1 MNVSWSGRRIV
12 AIVATMQ
19 VALPSA
25 EVIDLPVDLVSS
37 TLLTADA
44 PQIGHSISYKQ
55 PPLCWTGP
63 PAPLTQGRVGTM
75 YNVDT
80 LRPSGQVEEILFPAD
95 PVSKTKQAKE
105 GEGKW
110 ALPVASTLQCEDNCQ
125 AISEV
130 EALKTLQNMGSLR
143 KLDHPCDQFFGVPGF
158 S

>member
-1 MNVSWSGRRIV
+1 
-12 AIVATMQ
+12 MQ

-25 EVIDLPVDLVSS
+25 EVIDLSADLVSS

-75 YNVDT
+75 YNVHA
-80 LRPSGQVEEILFPAD
+80 LRASGQVYLPTEEISFPAD

-105 GEGKW
+105 GEGK
-110 ALPVASTLQCEDNCQ
+110 
-125 AISEV
+125 
-130 EALKTLQNMGSLR
+130 
-143 KLDHPCDQFFGVPGF
+143 
-158 S
+158 

>member
-63 PAPLTQGRVGTM
+63 QPLSPRVVLAQCTM
-75 YNVDT
+75 YT
-80 LRPSGQVEEILFPAD
+80 PSGPR
-95 PVSKTKQAKE
+95 
-105 GEGKW
+105 G
-110 ALPVASTLQCEDNCQ
+110 
-125 AISEV
+125 
-130 EALKTLQNMGSLR
+130 R
-143 KLDHPCDQFFGVPGF
+143 
-158 S
+158 

>member
-75 YNVDT
+75 YNVHA
-80 LRPSGQVEEILFPAD
+80 LRAGRRDL
-95 PVSKTKQAKE
+95 VSSRPRQQNKTSQ
-105 GEGKW
+105 
-110 ALPVASTLQCEDNCQ
+110 
-125 AISEV
+125 
-130 EALKTLQNMGSLR
+130 R
-143 KLDHPCDQFFGVPGF
+143 R
-158 S
+158 